1 MVSFLQGLFHLTA
14 LGGKQPSCQRNS
26 LFNKLLIYN
35 IFFDYD
41 SLLAVK
47 KKAHVPL
54 NPGNKLPSAKQPW
67 LHAIIVFDI
76 KQRVDQ
82 TRLA

>member
-1 MVSFLQGLFHLTA
+1 
-14 LGGKQPSCQRNS
+14 
-26 LFNKLLIYN
+26 LIYN

-76 KQRVDQ
+76 KQRVDK